1 MRLRDILFG
10 KNAIEYEDSSIRNFK
25 VNGADYRVSDIF
37 NDVAPSAFAAQA
49 FGAGTEY
56 NQIIAKS
63 ILDAKELFEKEIPIY
78 VQTEIGDLLKYQGE
92 KNYTSFGEVYEEGE
106 SASKMV
112 SKVSTLDILKQV
124 KEDMEKKE
132 VDITNIAYF
141 AHPGHIYRVM
151 EIGRKIGLKGGVF
164 IPKDVAWP
172 ENDAQPWVRN
182 PKSWKKRE
190 FIARCHHWLLGWV
203 PREI

>member
-10 KNAIEYEDSSIRNFK
+10 KNATDYEDSSVRNFR
-25 VNGADYRVSDIF
+25 VNETNYRVSDIF
-37 NDVAPSAFAAQA
+37 NDVAPSVFAAQA

-63 ILDAKELFEKEIPIY
+63 ILDAKELFERDVPIY

-92 KNYTSFGEVYEEGE
+92 KDYIAFGDVYEEGE
-106 SASKMV
+106 SAKMI

-124 KEDMEKKE
+124 KEDLQDKNIGVE
-132 VDITNIAYF
+132 NIAYF

-164 IPKDVAWP
+164 IPEEVVWP
-172 ENDAQPWVRN
+172 ENDAQQWVRN
-182 PKSWKKRE
+182 PKDWKKRE
-190 FIARCHHWLLGWV
+190 FKARCHHWLLGWV